1 VIAAGII
8 TIRPLFAKAI
18 PSLFHA
24 RSGSKSYPA
33 TFMGTVHSR
42 PRRASLESISGA
54 WDRNHGSAQG
64 LKSHGGL
71 GGWAG
76 GTTVQDEESRE
87 LQNWARTSVH
97 LDSRSIET
105 TES

>member
-1 VIAAGII
+1 MIAAGII

-42 PRRASLESISGA
+42 PRRASLESMSGA
-54 WDRNHGSAQG
+54 WDCNHGSAQE

-71 GGWAG
+71 EGWAG
-76 GTTVQDEESRE
+76 GTTVQEENRE